1 MVSGQLLVVSSEWG
15 KWRLCRIGAPAGWL
29 GESCSGPEQS
39 KGGGVREVGGEGV
52 YFGIDWGEGWVMVWG
67 MSLRAF
73 FVVLVLGLVMP
84 AGAEDVAALIAA
96 DEVRVAAMKAA
107 DKASLE
113 KVFSDELHYA
123 HSSGVVDTKAVF
135 VEALVSG
142 KSKYVGIDYE
152 ERKFT
157 FPAPGVALMTGRAR
171 VQAVSAKGPM
181 DAVLSYL
188 AVWRKEG
195 GEWKFL
201 AWQSCKMPVEGK

>member
-1 MVSGQLLVVSSEWG
+1 M
-15 KWRLCRIGAPAGWL
+15 
-29 GESCSGPEQS
+29 
-39 KGGGVREVGGEGV
+39 
-52 YFGIDWGEGWVMVWG
+52 MVWC
-67 MSLRAF
+67 MSLRAL

-84 AGAEDVAALIAA
+84 AGAEDAAALIAA

-123 HSSGVVDTKAVF
+123 HSSGVVDLKAEL
-135 VEALVSG
+135 VEAVASG
-142 KSKYVGIDYE
+142 RTKYVGIDYE

-157 FPAPGVALMTGRAR
+157 FPAPGVALMAGRAR